1 MGEGKT
7 REGRRQEELRR
18 LSDAPPTS
26 GGRTNTESET
36 RGPGRPVPG
45 ALESFPARAM
55 DRAAN
60 THRID
65 GNLLEL
71 QFDGPTTFESWI
83 DAIEGAEHSILFENY
98 ILRDDRIGRIFREVL
113 IETARRGVEV
123 RVLYD
128 WVGCWATSR
137 RYWKPFREAG
147 VEVRSFNPPSLRDPF
162 GVFQRDHRKVVCVDG
177 ETAFV
182 GGFCVGEEWS
192 GVGDEPPWRDTG
204 VGIRGPAA
212 AAVARSF
219 EKVWDE
225 IGSPVPEHI
234 RADPEEAAVRG
245 GTPVWVIEGQ
255 PWRSRVYRV
264 SQLVAASA
272 RERIWI
278 TDPYFVA
285 PRPVSEALMAAARDG
300 VDVRILVPAHNNW
313 PWVGTLSRGG
323 YRSLLES
330 GVRIF
335 EWEGPMIHAKTSVAD
350 GIWCR
355 IGSSNLNAA
364 SLLGNWEIDVGVLD
378 ADLATQLEGLFLAD
392 LTSSREIVLPGSV
405 PRPVRPSLERSR
417 GPGATK
423 PARASTDGDR
433 EGRGEAP
440 ANRPEGETEPHQ
452 VEAGD
457 GAGTATEEELRGGP
471 HPATVLRSPETLY
484 ERLEEIR
491 RSRGHGTWHLAD
503 LVRAGSAFGDAIAG
517 HRVLGREDRTV
528 LGTVAVLVLFVA
540 IVSGF
545 FPSLIGWIVAVISGW
560 FGIVLAARAL
570 YQAREARR
578 EEHARRR
585 GERGRRDPS
594 TALRGET
601 PGRDPRKEAST
612 GSEEPVPAP
621 RDADRREG

>member
-1 MGEGKT
+1 
-7 REGRRQEELRR
+7 
-18 LSDAPPTS
+18 
-26 GGRTNTESET
+26 
-36 RGPGRPVPG
+36 
-45 ALESFPARAM
+45 M
-55 DRAAN
+55 DRAAD
-60 THRID
+60 TRRID
-65 GNLLEL
+65 GNALEL

-83 DAIEGAEHSILFENY
+83 DAIEAAERSILFENY

-137 RYWKPFREAG
+137 RYWKPFKEAG
-147 VEVRSFNPPSLRDPF
+147 VEVRSFNPPTLRDPF

-182 GGFCVGEEWS
+182 GGFCVGEEWA
-192 GVGDEPPWRDTG
+192 GLGDEAPWRDTG

-225 IGSPVPEHI
+225 IGSPVPEHV
-234 RADPEEAAVRG
+234 RARTGGAALRG
-245 GTPVWVIEGQ
+245 ETPVWVIEGQ

-272 RERIWI
+272 QERIWI

-378 ADLATQLEGLFLAD
+378 QDLATQLEGLFLAD
-392 LTSSREIVLPGSV
+392 LASSREILLPGSV
-405 PRPVRPSLERSR
+405 PLPVRPSRERFGLPADPGDGASPEER
-417 GPGATK
+417 RSTSAGTDPGAT
-423 PARASTDGDR
+423 A
-433 EGRGEAP
+433 
-440 ANRPEGETEPHQ
+440 EP
-452 VEAGD
+452 VEAGAAD
-457 GAGTATEEELRGGP
+457 PGGEEREGGGQEAALESSREPAGERGGLAGEPDPGRGPAAREEESGASPR
-471 HPATVLRSPETLY
+471 PATVLRSPDTLS

-491 RSRGHGTWHLAD
+491 RSKAYGTWHLAD

-528 LGTVAVLVLFVA
+528 LGTVAVLVLFIAVA
-540 IVSGF
+540 SGF
-545 FPSLIGWIVAVISGW
+545 FPSLVGWIVAVISGW
-560 FGIVLAARAL
+560 FGIVLGARAI

-578 EEHARRR
+578 EERAERRE
-585 GERGRRDPS
+585 ERSRRDPAVVPGKDQRDGS
-594 TALRGET
+594 RGSARRS
-601 PGRDPRKEAST
+601 PG
-612 GSEEPVPAP
+612 P
-621 RDADRREG
+621 RDADGPEG